1 MNWDAWLGPAPY
13 REYVANPVKGGGLHP
28 LGWRGWLEYGTGILG
43 DWFCHNAD
51 GAVWA
56 LKLNEADTVEVEA
69 ESGKPTAE
77 NYPKEAQV
85 LWRFPKRG
93 DMAPV
98 IVRWFQNMALP
109 HPPALEPDRQAKDIA
124 SAYYGSK
131 GMAVAGAWMGDVRLI
146 PESFQQQV
154 GQPKEVL
161 RRVKKTSGKYK
172 EIDPRSRPQPHHED
186 FLDAIREG
194 RKSCADFDYSAR
206 LTEIMLLGNVALR
219 SGERFT
225 YDFRTGKTSS
235 DKANALLRRDP
246 RKGWEFGY
254 A

>member
-1 MNWDAWLGPAPY
+1 M
-13 REYVANPVKGGGLHP
+13 V
-28 LGWRGWLEYGTGILG
+28 
-43 DWFCHNAD
+43 
-51 GAVWA
+51 
-56 LKLNEADTVEVEA
+56 
-69 ESGKPTAE
+69 
-77 NYPKEAQV
+77 
-85 LWRFPKRG
+85 WRFPKRG

-98 IVRWFQNMALP
+98 TLRWFQNMELP
-109 HPPALEPDRQAKDIA
+109 RPPALEPDRKSKDFA
-124 SAYYGSK
+124 SVYYGSK
-131 GMAVAGAWMGDVRLI
+131 GMAVAGAWMGGVRLI

-154 GQPKEVL
+154 GRPKEVL
-161 RRVKKTSGKYK
+161 PRIRKSAKKYENVGV
-172 EIDPRSRPQPHHED
+172 RSRPIEHHED

-225 YDFRTGKTSS
+225 YDFRTGKTNG